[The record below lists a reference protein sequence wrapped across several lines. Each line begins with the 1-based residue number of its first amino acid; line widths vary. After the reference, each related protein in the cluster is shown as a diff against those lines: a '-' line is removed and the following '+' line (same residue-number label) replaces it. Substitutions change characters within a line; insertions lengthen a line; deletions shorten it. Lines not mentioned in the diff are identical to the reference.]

1 MPELVRLPNVRRNVP
16 ARDGRAGDARGC
28 AAVVREHGRTFYLAS
43 WLLSGAKRRDAYALY
58 AFCRIADDLVDL
70 AHGRYGAAA
79 AADDVA
85 RQLADYERALDV
97 ALDRRAHAVVH
108 AALPASALPH
118 AAVFRELRRVVETH
132 GVPPAVLREL
142 LAGVARDLAPARYA
156 TWAELV
162 TYCEGVASSVGE
174 MCTYVFGVDPGG
186 PAGAGRR
193 YAAGAHVDRL
203 RARALP
209 YARTL
214 GVAMQLTNIL
224 RDVGEDARRGRC
236 YLPESDLAA
245 FGLAPEDVLAGAGD
259 PAYGAAGPR
268 AAAALAQDPRW
279 TAFAAAMVARARA
292 LYAAAAPGIALLAPD
307 ARRCASACATGYAGI
322 LGEIERAG
330 YDTITRRASL
340 GSTRRAA
347 VLWQALRAGSRF
359 GGRRGAAAHDH
370 HAPVPDPVALAQLAS

>member
-1 MPELVRLPNVRRNVP
+1 MTQLVRPPSIRRSSIAP
-16 ARDGRAGDARGC
+16 DARGC

-43 WLLSGAKRRDAYALY
+43 WLLSGEKRRDAYALY
-58 AFCRIADDLVDL
+58 AFCRIADDLVDR
-70 AHGRYGAAA
+70 AQGRHGAP
-79 AADDVA
+79 ADAGDVA
-85 RQLADYERALDV
+85 RELAEYERALEV
-97 ALDRRAHAVVH
+97 ALEAAGAAYAPLTDVLPPSAV
-108 AALPASALPH
+108 PH
-118 AAVFRELRRVVETH
+118 AAVFRELRRVVHAH

-142 LAGVARDLAPARYA
+142 LAGVARDLAPARYE

-174 MCTYVFGVDPGG
+174 MCTYVFGV
-186 PAGAGRR
+186 
-193 YAAGAHVDRL
+193 AAARAADSAHATHL

-236 YLPESDLAA
+236 YLPASDLSA
-245 FGLAPEDVLAGAGD
+245 FALTPEAVLAGAGARD
-259 PAYGAAGPR
+259 PR
-268 AAAALAQDPRW
+268 AAAALARDPRW

-292 LYAAAAPGIALLAPD
+292 LYAAATPGIALLAPD
-307 ARRCASACATGYAGI
+307 ARRCADACATGYAGI

-330 YDTITRRASL
+330 YDTLTRRASL

-347 VLWQALRAGSRF
+347 VLWRAWRAGSRF
-359 GGRRGAAAHDH
+359 GGGRDAHAHDLH
-370 HAPVPDPVALAQLAS
+370 VHDLHAPVPDPVALAQLAS